1 MIRQIIGEVS
11 VPVANTEVQQVIEN
25 PGIVKTYL
33 EKYMPSLISFLVQL
47 VVAIVILL
55 IGIKVIK
62 SVVKIIKKGFDKS
75 RMDAAVASFLAN
87 VIKYFLY
94 FILVM
99 ALLSG
104 LAIWLGSN
112 LKLENV
118 SKRQAAAEFI
128 VTRLEQFVHDNMG
141 FHFDQYIPLIG
152 AIFALSIGCNLISV
166 VGLWS
171 PTADLN
177 TEAAWAIVVFV
188 LIMYYKIKT
197 NGILSYLK
205 GLLDPI
211 FIMAPINVLSEVSTP
226 VSMAFRHFGNI
237 LSGTVIS
244 TLLYWALASL
254 SHVIFGWLPGALS
267 QIQLFQIGIPAFTGL
282 YFDWFG
288 GCIQA
293 FIFCTLTAIFIKRAA
308 GED

>member
-1 MIRQIIGEVS
+1 MELNGAKILYTIHTDIPLLGDLKITQ
-11 VPVANTEVQQVIEN
+11 T
-25 PGIVKTYL
+25 
-33 EKYMPSLISFLVQL
+33 LVTTW
-47 VVAIVILL
+47 I
-55 IGIKVIK
+55 
-62 SVVKIIKKGFDKS
+62 
-75 RMDAAVASFLAN
+75 
-87 VIKYFLY
+87 
-94 FILVM
+94 VM

-128 VTRLEQFVHDNMG
+128 VERLDQFVHDNMG
-141 FHFDQYIPLIG
+141 YHFDKYIPLIG
-152 AIFALSIGCNLISV
+152 SIFALI
-166 VGLWS
+166 VG
-171 PTADLN
+171 
-177 TEAAWAIVVFV
+177 FV

-197 NGILSYLK
+197 NGIFSYLK

-211 FIMAPINVLSEVSTP
+211 FIMAPINVLSEISTP

-254 SHVIFGWLPGALS
+254 SHVIFGWLPGFLS

>member
-87 VIKYFLY
+87 

-104 LAIWLGSN
+104 FGVATGSVIAVLGSAGLTVGMALQGSLSNFAGGVLILLMKPFSVGDYIVDGSSGTEGTVKDIN
-112 LKLENV
+112 LFYTRLLTIDNKMVMIPNGKLADSCITNV
-118 SKRQAAAEFI
+118 SMMDKRMLDLR
-128 VTRLEQFVHDNMG
+128 VTVSYSTDLAFAKSVLE
-141 FHFDQYIPLIG
+141 
-152 AIFALSIGCNLISV
+152 SV
-166 VGLWS
+166 VTS
-171 PTADLN
+171 ADTMLRDEPSN
-177 TEAAWAIVVFV
+177 VFV
-188 LIMYYKIKT
+188 SELQDSAIELGARIWVKNEDYWNTKWQLTEEIKT
-197 NGILSYLK
+197 
-205 GLLDPI
+205 
-211 FIMAPINVLSEVSTP
+211 
-226 VSMAFRHFGNI
+226 AFDKNNI
-237 LSGTVIS
+237 EIPFPQMDVN
-244 TLLYWALASL
+244 
-254 SHVIFGWLPGALS
+254 
-267 QIQLFQIGIPAFTGL
+267 IQ
-282 YFDWFG
+282 
-288 GCIQA
+288 
-293 FIFCTLTAIFIKRAA
+293 KRSI
-308 GED
+308 DSDF

>member
-104 LAIWLGSN
+104 FGVATGSVIAVLGSAGLTVGMALQGSLSNFAGGVLILLMKPFSVGDYIVDGSSGTEGTVKDIN
-112 LKLENV
+112 LFYTRLLTIDNKMVMIPNGKLSDSCITNV
-118 SKRQAAAEFI
+118 SMMDKRMLDLR
-128 VTRLEQFVHDNMG
+128 VTVSYSTDLAFAKSVLE
-141 FHFDQYIPLIG
+141 
-152 AIFALSIGCNLISV
+152 SV
-166 VGLWS
+166 VTS
-171 PTADLN
+171 ADTMLHDEPSN
-177 TEAAWAIVVFV
+177 VFV
-188 LIMYYKIKT
+188 SELQDSAIELGARIWVKNEDYWNTKWQLTEEIKT
-197 NGILSYLK
+197 
-205 GLLDPI
+205 
-211 FIMAPINVLSEVSTP
+211 
-226 VSMAFRHFGNI
+226 AFDKNNI
-237 LSGTVIS
+237 EIPFPQMDVN
-244 TLLYWALASL
+244 
-254 SHVIFGWLPGALS
+254 
-267 QIQLFQIGIPAFTGL
+267 IQ
-282 YFDWFG
+282 
-288 GCIQA
+288 
-293 FIFCTLTAIFIKRAA
+293 KRSI
-308 GED
+308 DSDF